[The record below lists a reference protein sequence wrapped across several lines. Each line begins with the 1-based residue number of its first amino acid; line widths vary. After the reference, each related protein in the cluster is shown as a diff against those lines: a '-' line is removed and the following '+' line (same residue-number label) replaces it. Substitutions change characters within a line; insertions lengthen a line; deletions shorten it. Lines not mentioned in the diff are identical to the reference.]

1 MICRPLIK
9 FKSKNIFDK
18 ACEIMADNWAC
29 WMTKFDVISLFSQ
42 WKWKQGGGNRFSF
55 PSSNHFTYFYYETAH
70 CWFFLTMKPCVIHKN
85 TRRWL
90 FCLIQIM
97 LRCKI
102 RPSNLEKIIIVSK
115 RNKNS
120 CVKVM
125 EKFCE
130 SLWKWVTCFDWE
142 FFEKTTDSFKVLF
155 LKLFKNFW
163 EVSFK
168 L

>member
-1 MICRPLIK
+1 
-9 FKSKNIFDK
+9 
-18 ACEIMADNWAC
+18 MADNWVR

-42 WKWKQGGGNRFSF
+42 WKWKQGGNRFSF
-55 PSSNHFTYFYYETAH
+55 PSSNHFTYFYYETTH

-97 LRCKI
+97 LRCII

-120 CVKVM
+120 CVKVT

-130 SLWKWVTCFDWE
+130 SQWKYFEWVL
-142 FFEKTTDSFKVLF
+142 FEKNNDWFFRSFV
-155 LKLFKNFW
+155 LKLVWKFLR
-163 EVSFK
+163 SFFQ